1 VFAVPTASDPCPDD
15 CSEIIT
21 LWFEDNFRTCKE
33 GDGFTGFPDSALP
46 GLHQFYR
53 KCRAIYSI
61 HLPSGKHDLM
71 PCDLCLLTR
80 F

>member
-1 VFAVPTASDPCPDD
+1 MFAVPTASDPCPDD

-21 LWFEDNFRTCKE
+21 LWFEDNFRTCDE

-61 HLPSGKHDLM
+61 HLPSGKHAGNM
-71 PCDLCLLTR
+71 ATCA